1 MLRLFLMGNVQCN
14 GSLANPHPSILRTE
28 ANLCMYAVVSDTIL
42 RGYDGDI
49 ASDMLT
55 GQQDMVLSK

>member
-1 MLRLFLMGNVQCN
+1 MGIVQRN

-28 ANLCMYAVVSDTIL
+28 ANLCIYAVVSDTIL
-42 RGYDGDI
+42 RGYDGGI
-49 ASDMLT
+49 ASHMLT